1 MSRLKLVKDNT
12 NFNFMRTHKLAMG
25 LSALMMILSVVLL
38 FTKGLNLGIDFT
50 GGLLM
55 EVKTPA
61 TVHISEIRET
71 LEKLSTGTPTIQEFG
86 DNSVMIKIPGKE
98 ADQATQK
105 KLYEEVKKL
114 LGTNVEYRRVEYVGP
129 QVGQELIMMGVKA
142 FIYSMIGIL
151 GYLWIRFEW
160 QFGVTGVMALAH
172 DVCATL
178 LFFTLTQFEF
188 DLSTVA
194 AVLLVAGYSIN
205 DTVVVFDRIRETLR
219 KYKKMPLSQILNMS
233 VNQTL
238 SRTIMTSLMTI
249 LAMLGLLLFGAA
261 VIKGFT
267 YAMLIGIVVGTYS
280 SIFVAAPLLLY
291 LNLRREPLVLK
302 SESIIIEQDPQEQS

>member
-12 NFNFMRTHKLAMG
+12 NFNFMRIHKLAMG

-61 TVHISEIRET
+61 TVHISEIRDT

-114 LGTNVEYRRVEYVGP
+114 LGTEVEYRRVEYVGP
-129 QVGQELIMMGVKA
+129 QVGQELIMMGFKA

-172 DVCATL
+172 DVCATCCSL
-178 LFFTLTQFEF
+178 PLPNLNSIYRPSRRYCWWRAIPLTIPWWC
-188 DLSTVA
+188 STVSA
-194 AVLLVAGYSIN
+194 KPCAN
-205 DTVVVFDRIRETLR
+205 
-219 KYKKMPLSQILNMS
+219 
-233 VNQTL
+233 
-238 SRTIMTSLMTI
+238 
-249 LAMLGLLLFGAA
+249 
-261 VIKGFT
+261 IKRCP
-267 YAMLIGIVVGTYS
+267 S
-280 SIFVAAPLLLY
+280 P
-291 LNLRREPLVLK
+291 NC
-302 SESIIIEQDPQEQS
+302 